1 MAQSIFQNRQP
12 IFPFRSLAFSCLLP
26 CLAALPAAS
35 RPDLVPGEWKDI
47 TPAAAQVKL
56 SDNIFCQ
63 GMAIDPKD
71 PSVLYLC
78 VCAFD
83 VTKPVG
89 LYKSTDGGSTWKRV
103 GNLDEPL
110 HIAIDPTD
118 SKHLYAVDGVRG
130 NTQGFWTS
138 QDGGETWAKPD
149 GFAKASADPVGI
161 QDLYSLAVEPGNFK
175 HVLVSFH
182 SPWKT
187 GNNAGVLETP
197 DGGDT
202 WAVHNPPA
210 GSAGGYGMAVFF
222 LDYPAYGIGDAKTW
236 LFTAQQ
242 GGFFRTTDA
251 GASWSQVYDNPM
263 THGGNQ
269 IYCSRTGVL
278 YSGGYQYPTRST
290 DGGKTW
296 AQVKTGLDYS
306 WYIGI
311 TGDGKTLYTAGTGE
325 GRPFFVSPE
334 ADGENWAPYRKG
346 AQTFS
351 ANQPFEMFCDTL
363 NGIIYSANWGGLYAL
378 KTSPEDAAV
387 RPRALGGPGGRA
399 AEPSLQPWRSGV
411 LARDRKGDLYSV
423 PGRQVTGMAPAQP

>member
-1 MAQSIFQNRQP
+1 
-12 IFPFRSLAFSCLLP
+12 
-26 CLAALPAAS
+26 
-35 RPDLVPGEWKDI
+35 
-47 TPAAAQVKL
+47 
-56 SDNIFCQ
+56 
-63 GMAIDPKD
+63 
-71 PSVLYLC
+71 
-78 VCAFD
+78 
-83 VTKPVG
+83 
-89 LYKSTDGGSTWKRV
+89 
-103 GNLDEPL
+103 
-110 HIAIDPTD
+110 
-118 SKHLYAVDGVRG
+118 
-130 NTQGFWTS
+130 
-138 QDGGETWAKPD
+138 
-149 GFAKASADPVGI
+149 
-161 QDLYSLAVEPGNFK
+161 
-175 HVLVSFH
+175 
-182 SPWKT
+182 
-187 GNNAGVLETP
+187 
-197 DGGDT
+197 
-202 WAVHNPPA
+202 
-210 GSAGGYGMAVFF
+210 MAVFF
-222 LDYPAYGIGDAKTW
+222 LDYPAYGIGDARTW

-387 RPRALGGPGGRA
+387 RPRALGGPGTRN
-399 AEPSLQPWRSGV
+399 AEASLRPWRSGI
-411 LARDRKGDLYSV
+411 LARDRKGNLYSV
-423 PGRQVTGMAPAQP
+423 PGRQVTGMAPARP